1 MEGMQYAPPGVL
13 PPCMCTHSALWDKRN
28 ELNHL
33 GDCSRAIDFMGHQ
46 IKVGLAEH
54 MPFSTRQSLSFS
66 QINSSNYAALP
77 TEINPEA
84 IVPSSRNW
92 NEEVRCRWCNLSKVV
107 AASLTFFLPPPP
119 IFHVLIFFG
128 MFIELWGTWVQFWVP
143 QDWVQLIQVTVNKK
157 HHWRRCNMIW
167 QTKRWPRNMSPVL
180 DQTPK
185 FTPVHQLFNCVKCF
199 RET

>member
-13 PPCMCTHSALWDKRN
+13 PPCMCTHSALRDKRN

-66 QINSSNYAALP
+66 QINSSNYAAPP

-84 IVPSSRNW
+84 IVSSSRNW
-92 NEEVRCRWCNLSKVV
+92 NGEVRCRWCNLSKVV
-107 AASLTFFLPPPP
+107 AASLTFFFPLHLSC
-119 IFHVLIFFG
+119 FNLQERFFWHV
-128 MFIELWGTWVQFWVP
+128 
-143 QDWVQLIQVTVNKK
+143 
-157 HHWRRCNMIW
+157 HW
-167 QTKRWPRNMSPVL
+167 TSG
-180 DQTPK
+180 D
-185 FTPVHQLFNCVKCF
+185 F
-199 RET
+199 RECSFRLHRAEYN